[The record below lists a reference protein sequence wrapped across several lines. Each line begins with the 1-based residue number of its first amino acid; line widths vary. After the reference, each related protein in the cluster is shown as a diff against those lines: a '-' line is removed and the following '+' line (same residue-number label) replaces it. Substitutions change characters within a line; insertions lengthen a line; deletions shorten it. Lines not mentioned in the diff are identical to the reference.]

1 MGMTVLE
8 LMRSDRGLVTI
19 AEMMHARFGCPGK
32 NYPCNKIF
40 MSGKK
45 ICEGCWINYL
55 NTQVPEKKKEKTD
68 ETSEKTNISTEKA
81 NLPSWPKMAELGSN

>member
-8 LMRSDRGLVTI
+8 LMRSDRGLVNI

-32 NYPCNKIF
+32 NYPCNKIL

-45 ICEGCWINYL
+45 ICEGCWVNYL
-55 NTQVPEKKKEKTD
+55 NKQVPEKKKEETD
-68 ETSEKTNISTEKA
+68 ETDNELKIINKLTHTERIIK
-81 NLPSWPKMAELGSN
+81 K